1 MSSRGRFVLAMLSLG
16 ICLLFIVQLLYITI
30 EEREIRARFHEI
42 TNVVINAN
50 VTVQSD
56 QEVHAA
62 IGSQVT
68 NITASS
74 ESTKVDSNN
83 VSFSGNVLLFLAS
96 TPHTLSSI
104 VQFSLSSLV
113 TISNIAQK
121 YFG

>member
-16 ICLLFIVQLLYITI
+16 IYLLFIVQLLYITI
-30 EEREIRARFHEI
+30 GEREIPVRARFHEI

-83 VSFSGNVLLFLAS
+83 VSFSGNVLAS

-104 VQFSLSSLV
+104 VQFLLASCP
-113 TISNIAQK
+113 II
-121 YFG
+121 